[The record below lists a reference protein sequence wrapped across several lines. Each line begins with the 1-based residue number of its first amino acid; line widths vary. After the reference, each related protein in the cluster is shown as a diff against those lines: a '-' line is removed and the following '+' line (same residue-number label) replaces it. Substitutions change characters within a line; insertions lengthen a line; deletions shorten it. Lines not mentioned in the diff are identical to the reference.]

1 MTTYGVKVNRV
12 NFTIAVVYL
21 VPDADTAAVTAVYR
35 KLIESENKYENFIA
49 MGNFNLDLK
58 TDSVKKKIAEHLG
71 VSDQRVLSGPNPAAP
86 DEARSTPKMPR

>member
-35 KLIESENKYENFIA
+35 KLIESENKYENFMA
-49 MGNFNLDLK
+49 MGDFNLDFK
-58 TDSVKKKIAEHLG
+58 TDSVKKKNCG
-71 VSDQRVLSGPNPAAP
+71 
-86 DEARSTPKMPR
+86 TPGWQTTASSQQNNKKK